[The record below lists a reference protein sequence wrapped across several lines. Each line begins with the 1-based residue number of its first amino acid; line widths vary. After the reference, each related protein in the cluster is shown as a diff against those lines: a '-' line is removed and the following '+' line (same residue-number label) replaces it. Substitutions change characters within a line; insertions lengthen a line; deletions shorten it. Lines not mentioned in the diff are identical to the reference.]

1 MSAPRA
7 APPPDESREVASEGA
22 ATTGSVDEDCT
33 AQRQLTDALTAMD
46 KVKAG
51 INHHQQ
57 SADAGLRRA
66 ARAELVTVTARIS
79 QPKRSLFTLSHVAVS
94 AATSPFGP
102 HVFRH
107 RLPVRT
113 ELVQCETRKRP
124 LPWHIF
130 SAHCVMCTLA
140 LARCKEPYSTLAGRS
155 TPHSDLTL
163 SRSSLAVTMT
173 PPGARPRGACVRC
186 ALVATPRPGPCC
198 RCDSRGAASDRD
210 VTVVPPL
217 YLAAGHGPCLARLPV
232 GWGEGPRPPRQLA
245 MGGVLPQAAV
255 HGPQACAL

>member
-1 MSAPRA
+1 MTPLGLLVVLHGGSTHITSLCEGETLLVCVRQGCQTACALQLQAQLDNAHVTAYREWVASAPRE

-22 ATTGSVDEDCT
+22 ATIGSAGEDCT

-57 SADAGLRRA
+57 RADAGLRRA
-66 ARAELVTVTARIS
+66 ARAELVTVTARIA

-94 AATSPFGP
+94 AVTSPFGP

-124 LPWHIF
+124 LPWRIF
-130 SAHCVMCTLA
+130 SALCVMCSLA
-140 LARCKEPYSTLAGRS
+140 LARCKEPSSTLAGHS
-155 TPHSDLTL
+155 TPLTCNHGREL
-163 SRSSLAVTMT
+163 HPHPRHDDTPQGPVRGALACAARSS
-173 PPGARPRGACVRC
+173 
-186 ALVATPRPGPCC
+186 
-198 RCDSRGAASDRD
+198 
-210 VTVVPPL
+210 PL
-217 YLAAGHGPCLARLPV
+217 HAP
-232 GWGEGPRPPRQLA
+232 
-245 MGGVLPQAAV
+245 
-255 HGPQACAL
+255 